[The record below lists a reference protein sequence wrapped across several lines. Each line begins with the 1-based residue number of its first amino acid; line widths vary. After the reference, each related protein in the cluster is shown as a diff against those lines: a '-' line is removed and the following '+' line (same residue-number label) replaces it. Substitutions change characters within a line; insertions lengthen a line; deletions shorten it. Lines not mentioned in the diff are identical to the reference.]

1 MDPSIL
7 APWRDLSIVWFALL
21 AMIFIAVPGVALL
34 YAVRGMR
41 ALKRWLRLPLLNA
54 QLWALRIEQGTQR
67 ASDAIVEVPIRL
79 HSRSAQA
86 RVTLRGVID
95 YLRGF

>member
-1 MDPSIL
+1 MDTSIL
-7 APWRDLSIVWFALL
+7 APWRDLSIVWL
-21 AMIFIAVPGVALL
+21 AILAGIILAVPGVALF

-41 ALKRWLRLPLLNA
+41 ALNRWLRLPLLNA
-54 QLWALRIEQGTQR
+54 QLWALRIQQGTQR
-67 ASDAIVEVPIRL
+67 ASDAVVEIPIRL

-95 YLRGF
+95 YLRGV

>member
-1 MDPSIL
+1 MDTSIL
-7 APWRDLSIVWFALL
+7 APWRDLSIVWLGLL
-21 AMIFIAVPGVALL
+21 TMIIVAVPGVAFF

-41 ALKRWLRLPLLNA
+41 ALNRWLRLPLLNA

-67 ASDAIVEVPIRL
+67 ASDAMVEVPIQL
-79 HSRSAQA
+79 QSRSAQA

>member
-1 MDPSIL
+1 MDTSIL

-21 AMIFIAVPGVALL
+21 TMIFIAVPGVALF
-34 YAVRGMR
+34 YALRGMR
-41 ALKRWLRLPLLNA
+41 ALNRLVRLPLLNA
-54 QLWALRIEQGTQR
+54 QLWALRIEQGTKNV
-67 ASDAIVEVPIRL
+67 SDTIVEVPIRM
-79 HSRSAQA
+79 HSRTAQA

>member
-1 MDPSIL
+1 MDTSIL
-7 APWRDLSIVWFALL
+7 APWRDLSIFWLGLL
-21 AMIFIAVPGVALL
+21 TMIIVAVPGVAFF
-34 YAVRGMR
+34 YAVRGIR
-41 ALKRWLRLPLLNA
+41 ALNRWLRLPLLYA

-67 ASDAIVEVPIRL
+67 ASDAMVEVPIQL
-79 HSRSAQA
+79 QSRSAQA